1 MCAMVGNVMTER
13 NATFTWKHPLP
24 SHLTQWIHTKYDMS
38 VFQLLATVAVEKKS
52 LLAFLSG
59 QNSKLIKFYMMFW
72 LACYL
77 NYIATLTKF
86 HQEIQCKI
94 SIWQFC
100 SQLPIK
106 AALWG
111 HVLTVRLHILQVSQ
125 KKNFGFI
132 FSFLDF
138 FFRSFSVPFLVSWFL
153 GFGFFRFL
161 PRFRFLLI
169 YMMTHFLPSLLNWV
183 SEDSDHWRRTWTD
196 SFLVSLFEP
205 PVCAVKSVAVVLT
218 DSSPDAIFTDF
229 ISADIFIFAFR
240 FDWYKWD
247 FNNWYITYV
256 LVN

>member
-24 SHLTQWIHTKYDMS
+24 SHLTQWIPTKYDMS

-77 NYIATLTKF
+77 NYVATLTKF

-138 FFRSFSVPFLVSWFL
+138 FFRSFSVPFLVSWF
-153 GFGFFRFL
+153 RFL
-161 PRFRFLLI
+161 SVFASVSVFADLHDDAFLAFVVELSVGRFGPLTSDLDRLL
-169 YMMTHFLPSLLNWV
+169 LG
-183 SEDSDHWRRTWTD
+183 
-196 SFLVSLFEP
+196 LFIWAARL
-205 PVCAVKSVAVVLT
+205 CG
-218 DSSPDAIFTDF
+218 
-229 ISADIFIFAFR
+229 
-240 FDWYKWD
+240 
-247 FNNWYITYV
+247 
-256 LVN
+256 

>member
-1 MCAMVGNVMTER
+1 MCAMVGNVMIER

-24 SHLTQWIHTKYDMS
+24 SDLTQWIHTKYDMF
-38 VFQLLATVAVEKKS
+38 VFQLLATVAVEKKKS

-77 NYIATLTKF
+77 NYVATLTKF

-111 HVLTVRLHILQVSQ
+111 HVLIVRLHISQVSQ
-125 KKNFGFI
+125 KQNFGFI

-205 PVCAVKSVAVVLT
+205 PVKDESISEKWWTIICNLPIK
-218 DSSPDAIFTDF
+218 F
-229 ISADIFIFAFR
+229 IEGILEI
-240 FDWYKWD
+240 
-247 FNNWYITYV
+247 
-256 LVN
+256 